1 MTTAMNVKVAVEPR
15 RNIVFW
21 RNAVLV
27 AIVIFAVVPM
37 IPIAIWSFSHGW
49 HFPDLLPKEVSV
61 RGWIYMA
68 EPYSRALPA
77 LINSFVI
84 ASVAILIAF
93 PIGLPCARALGLYK
107 FRGKRVV
114 EFLVLAPLIMPE
126 LPVAIGIHILFIKYG
141 LASTLQGVMI
151 IHVIIVLPY
160 IILVLAGVFANYG
173 PETEESARTLGAS
186 PIKVFWYITLP
197 AIFPGMVVAGL
208 FAFLRSWRTYVFTQ
222 IIGGGV
228 VDTLP
233 LAVFTLIGSGDNH
246 LSSVMSMLLIAPAIV
261 MLIFTASYLTGE
273 KARGGSWGI

>member
-1 MTTAMNVKVAVEPR
+1 MTTAMKVKVAVQPW
-15 RNIVFW
+15 RNVVFW

-37 IPIAIWSFSHGW
+37 IPVAIWSFSHRW
-49 HFPDLLPKEVSV
+49 YFPDLLPKEVSV

-68 EPYSRALPA
+68 EPYSRGLPA
-77 LINSFVI
+77 FINSFVI
-84 ASVAILIAF
+84 AFVAILIAF
-93 PIGLPCARALGLYK
+93 PIGIPCARALGLHK
-107 FRGKRVV
+107 FRGKRAV

-141 LASTLQGVMI
+141 LASTLQGVI
-151 IHVIIVLPY
+151 LIHVTLVLPY
-160 IILVLAGVFANYG
+160 VILVLAGVFANYG
-173 PETEESARTLGAS
+173 PETEEAARTLGAS
-186 PIKVFWYITLP
+186 AIKVFWYITLP
-197 AIFPGMVVAGL
+197 AILPGMVVAGL

-233 LAVFTLIGSGDNH
+233 LVVFTLIGSGDNH
-246 LSSVMSMLLIAPAIV
+246 LGSVMSMLLIAPAIV

-273 KARGGSWGI
+273 KARAGFFGI